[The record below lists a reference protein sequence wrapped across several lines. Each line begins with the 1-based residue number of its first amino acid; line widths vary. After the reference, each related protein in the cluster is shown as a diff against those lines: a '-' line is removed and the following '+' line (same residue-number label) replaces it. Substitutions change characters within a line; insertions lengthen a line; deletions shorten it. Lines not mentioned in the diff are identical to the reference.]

1 MLKVFEINLNLYQ
14 LKICTCLSELTKVET
29 IKVKENLD
37 VGLIFFRFFKT

>member
-1 MLKVFEINLNLYQ
+1 MLKVFKINLNLYQ

-37 VGLIFFRFFKT
+37 VGLIFFSFL